1 MAQVSVS
8 PEKFEIVDFDA
19 GTIRSLAEKA
29 ADDAGLPADLEVRIE
44 VNERTP
50 LGRAVVESIDP
61 VVLAVESGGF
71 ENPKAIRQMSEVATA
86 DVLGRLLFRVRDW
99 LDPDFGAPPVD
110 GELSM
115 AQSTAW
121 NCYAVGRLARLG
133 YPSQRK
139 RRQYHWRNRHGFTD
153 VSDAVFDRIWAADD
167 LTWSD
172 LTTWSAEAQGAALP
186 T

>member
-86 DVLGRLLFRVRDW
+86 DVLGRLLKSER
-99 LDPDFGAPPVD
+99 
-110 GELSM
+110 
-115 AQSTAW
+115 
-121 NCYAVGRLARLG
+121 
-133 YPSQRK
+133 
-139 RRQYHWRNRHGFTD
+139 
-153 VSDAVFDRIWAADD
+153 
-167 LTWSD
+167 
-172 LTTWSAEAQGAALP
+172 
-186 T
+186 